1 MQSIDSLLLIATVG
15 VGVGLFL
22 VVAILRI
29 LFKIKLS
36 YLLIGFY
43 AIVFVVAFL
52 LPNKDYLAVAFD
64 SGGVTTGPM
73 TVPFIMAL
81 GVGIASVR
89 SDRNSDSDS
98 FGLVALSSIG
108 PILSLIHIFVKI
120 KGLITR
126 EIRYKDNDKLL
137 TVVTAERGRLT
148 VRARGV
154 MRLRSPLASACQLY
168 AYSDFT
174 LFENKGRLTVNAAEP
189 AELFMGLRTDAQK
202 LALAAYIADIAEKIS
217 DSDAENG
224 ELLRLTLNSLYA
236 LSERAE
242 PLELVRAAF
251 EMRAAKVA
259 GYEPQLDACLR
270 CGNPPEAPYIS
281 PALGGVCCR
290 NCLTAEENTCLLYTS
305 RCV

>member
-1 MQSIDSLLLIATVG
+1 M
-15 VGVGLFL
+15 
-22 VVAILRI
+22 
-29 LFKIKLS
+29 
-36 YLLIGFY
+36 
-43 AIVFVVAFL
+43 
-52 LPNKDYLAVAFD
+52 
-64 SGGVTTGPM
+64 
-73 TVPFIMAL
+73 
-81 GVGIASVR
+81 
-89 SDRNSDSDS
+89 
-98 FGLVALSSIG
+98 
-108 PILSLIHIFVKI
+108 FVKI

-290 NCLTAEENTCLLYTS
+290 NCLTAEESTDALIACPDGVLPLIRYFLSAPLKRLLPPVGDERLIEDVVYVTERYLFS
-305 RCV
+305 QLDCDSKLLRYYRSLRLPFTR